1 MSIGGTGRSVGG
13 RGMSNRSGRRLPIG
27 AEVRD
32 GLGVHF
38 RVWAPDRE
46 VVEVVFE
53 GQGPSG
59 LRLEADAG
67 GHFDGFVKGAEP
79 GMRYRFKLDGGVARP
94 DPASRFQP
102 EGPHGPSMIVDPAS
116 YRWQDVGW
124 AGPDPD
130 RAVFYELHV
139 GTFTPEGT
147 WDAALEHLADLAD
160 LGINVIEL
168 MPVADF
174 PGTRGWGYDGVDQF
188 APTRLYGT
196 PDAMR
201 GFVDRAHGL
210 GLGVIL
216 DVVYNHFGPSGNYLR
231 DYAEAYSSSKHKTEW
246 GEPYNF
252 DGPGSGPVR
261 EYVLANVA
269 HWIDEYHLDGL
280 RVDATQ
286 AVIDDSNE
294 HILAEITR
302 SVRQTAGDR
311 QTLVVAENE
320 PQEAAILRPLS
331 EGGLGFDNAWADDFH
346 HEVIVAL
353 TGRNDFYYKDYLGTP
368 QELLSAIK
376 WGHLYQGQ
384 RLSRGG
390 KRRGTLALDQ
400 QPSRYVFFLDNH
412 DQIGNSMRGERLHQ
426 RVGPSR
432 YRAIAALWLLAPESP
447 LFFQGQEYASSRPFH
462 YFIDHEPD
470 LSALVRKGHADFLGQ
485 FRDLGLPEI
494 RERLTDPAA
503 FETFERCILDHSER
517 QRGPHAEALALHRD
531 LLTLR
536 RSEPTLRGRVDGA
549 VIGSEAL
556 LVRYFGEGGDDRL
569 LLVNLGR
576 ALHDDPAPE
585 PLLAPPKGKR
595 WALLWGSEAPEYGGT
610 GNPEPEGPDGWRI
623 PGQAA
628 VLLAPRVEEST
639 DGDIA

>member
-1 MSIGGTGRSVGG
+1 MP
-13 RGMSNRSGRRLPIG
+13 NRAERRLPIG
-27 AEVRD
+27 AEIQD
-32 GLGVHF
+32 GNGVHF
-38 RVWAPDRE
+38 RVWAPDCK

-53 GQGPSG
+53 GQGAPG
-59 LRLEADAG
+59 LRLEAEAG
-67 GHFDGFVKGAEP
+67 GYFAGLAADTEP
-79 GMRYRFKLDGGVARP
+79 GMRYQFRLDGGEPRP

-102 EGPHGPSMIVDPAS
+102 EGPHGPSLIVDPAS
-116 YRWQDVGW
+116 YHWQDGGW
-124 AGPDPD
+124 DGPDPD
-130 RAVFYELHV
+130 HAVFYEMHV

-147 WDAALEHLADLAD
+147 WEAAVEHLTDLAD
-160 LGINVIEL
+160 LGISVLEL

-174 PGTRGWGYDGVDQF
+174 PGLRGWGYDGVDQF
-188 APTRLYGT
+188 APTRLYGN
-196 PDAMR
+196 PDDMR
-201 GFVDRAHGL
+201 RFVDRAHAL

-231 DYAEAYSSSKHKTEW
+231 DYAESYSSTKHKTEW

-269 HWIDEYHLDGL
+269 HWIAEYHLDGL

-286 AVIDDSNE
+286 AVIDDSDE
-294 HILAEITR
+294 HILAQITR
-302 SVRQTAGDR
+302 AVRRAAGTR
-311 QTLVVAENE
+311 RTLTVAENE
-320 PQEAAILRPLS
+320 PQEAAILRPES
-331 EGGLGFDNAWADDFH
+331 QGGLGFDMAWADDFH

-390 KRRGTLALDQ
+390 KRRGTPALDRQ
-400 QPSRYVFFLDNH
+400 SSRYVFFLDNH

-432 YRAIAALWLLAPESP
+432 YRAIAALWLLSP
-447 LFFQGQEYASSRPFH
+447 QSPMFFQGQEYASSKSFH

-470 LSALVRKGHADFLGQ
+470 LSAMVREGHADFLGQ

-494 RERLTDPAA
+494 RDRLTDPADV
-503 FETFERCILDHSER
+503 ETFRRCILDHNER
-517 QRGPHAEALALHRD
+517 DRGPHAEALALHRD
-531 LLTLR
+531 LLKLR
-536 RSEPTLRGRVDGA
+536 REEPSLRGDVDGA
-549 VIGSEAL
+549 VIGPEAFV
-556 LVRYFGEGGDDRL
+556 VRYFGEGGDDRL

-576 ALHDDPAPE
+576 ALHYDPAPE
-585 PLLAPPKGKR
+585 PLLAPPEGKG
-595 WALLWGSEAPEYGGT
+595 WAVLWGSEAPEYGGT
-610 GNPEPEGPDGWRI
+610 GNPEPEGDDGWRI

-628 VLLAPRVEEST
+628 VLLAPRDEGPT
-639 DGDIA
+639 DAAD